1 MHEPTQARPGAKGF
15 LSLDPEIRNHVYEL
29 VYSHH
34 KRTAKSVTISSEKG
48 YREVPADLSRTC
60 RQIRRETLEY
70 FYDLDLV
77 TFAIRNQ
84 LDLSACREWLTFA
97 PESAWSMVKAIRIN
111 HSHKSETSTLPCS
124 FHFELALDKVEDPV
138 SFWGDR
144 QPECEICYDKDGPT
158 SLVST
163 IDLILKDMCGG
174 GKITSSGL
182 ELIFEM
188 LEQATSDGG

>member
-1 MHEPTQARPGAKGF
+1 MISSNPARLRAIGF
-15 LSLDPEIRNHVYEL
+15 LGLDPEIRNHIYEL

-48 YREVPADLSRTC
+48 YREVPADFSRAC

-77 TFAIRNQ
+77 TFAIRNPS
-84 LDLSACREWLTFA
+84 DLSACREWLQFA
-97 PESAWSMVKAIRIN
+97 PESAWAMVKAIRMN
-111 HSHKSETSTLPCS
+111 HLHKSATSTLPCS
-124 FHFELALDKVEDPV
+124 LHFELALDKVEAPV

-144 QPECEICYDKDGPT
+144 QLECGICYDKNGPT

-163 IDLILKDMCGG
+163 IDLILKDMCGSG
-174 GKITSSGL
+174 RISRPGL